1 MQTFMPYDSFILSA
15 SCLDNKRLGKQRVEC
30 KQIYQAL
37 LQGPLVMYDVVLSM
51 QVFGKLI
58 TDSNIR
64 YKKRKTA
71 WYNHPATQMWKGYE
85 YNLVEY
91 SLCICDVWI
100 HRGFKDTLYDYFCK
114 QLEYLKDMNYSKDY
128 MPLRNIH
135 SFHESHQSNLVR
147 KDNTHYRKY
156 FPDVKNNLPYVWSLP
171 K

>member
-15 SCLDNKRLGKQRVEC
+15 SCLDNRRLGKQRVEC

-51 QVFGKLI
+51 QVFGMPI
-58 TDSNIR
+58 TESNAR
-64 YKKRKTA
+64 YKQRKTA

-85 YNLVEY
+85 YNLVQY

-114 QLEYLKDMNYSKDY
+114 QLELLEDMNYSKDD
-128 MPLRNIH
+128 MPLGGIP

-147 KDNTHYRKY
+147 KDSTHYRKY
-156 FPDVKNNLPYVWSLP
+156 FPSISSNLPYKWKV
-171 K
+171 